1 MAQSEPEKIS
11 VEQVLRLVEE
21 LSPQEQEELRQRL
34 GAASRVPTLEA
45 ESWLDADLGGDLER
59 YDRSATPLGTPV
71 QYVHKVG
78 FIVCEE
84 LE

>member
-1 MAQSEPEKIS
+1 
-11 VEQVLRLVEE
+11 
-21 LSPQEQEELRQRL
+21 
-34 GAASRVPTLEA
+34 VPTLEA